1 MFNQLRKAT
10 PALMLALAIP
20 AMAVAD
26 SAESTKTNEK
36 AAWTIIPTRYQSARD
51 FPFRTPTERMA
62 SVGNSINLPSDV
74 TFTASP
80 GEFKLGVDTTGNGQP
95 DTSAKGHHDTIQLL
109 LKYDDGTRQPYS
121 IYLTHVGTRWS
132 YRRHCFRYAKFK
144 NTPIY
149 LIDDNHDGYYDG
161 YGADAMVVGRNRYAS
176 YLSQVV
182 SIKGKL
188 YEFKT
193 NRPGSYIDLRPY
205 TGKSGTLDLG
215 RKFRAKGRLGAAV
228 VKSGSMSFDAA
239 RATVVPV
246 GNYTFSW
253 GAVWKSKSWVR
264 VSASTPLEVT
274 EGKTTYLSWGAP
286 FKIHFRAN
294 RQGTQVTVAPSSV
307 RVSGKAGE
315 RYHTFYPH
323 ALTPGV
329 RIRSQQTRKQLNA
342 GTMCLG

>member
-1 MFNQLRKAT
+1 MFEQLIKAAT
-10 PALMLALAIP
+10 TLTFALAIP
-20 AMAVAD
+20 VMAAAQTQDEV
-26 SAESTKTNEK
+26 K
-36 AAWTIIPTRYQSARD
+36 ATAGAPWQRIRTRYRAVRD

-62 SVGNSINLPSDV
+62 SIGNSIDLPSDV
-74 TFTASP
+74 TFSTSP
-80 GEFKLGVDTTGNGQP
+80 GEYKLSVDTTGNGQP
-95 DTSAKGHHDTIQLL
+95 DTSAKGEHDTMQLVL
-109 LKYDDGTRQPYS
+109 QYEDGTRQPYS

-161 YGADAMVVGRNRYAS
+161 YGADAMVVGRSRYAS
-176 YLSQVV
+176 YLSRVI

-264 VSASTPLEVT
+264 VSASTPLAVT